1 MAAPAGRRGLVII
14 LTVAAVA
21 VCLLALAAWGYWPWR
36 DKPQVAVPPP
46 TASPRQVVQ
55 AYLRALDAHDSA
67 TAEALSTPGF
77 RATTDLWLNT
87 TASITRISIGA
98 VQYFPLAPAGQRYE
112 VPVEFWYSSH
122 WWKQDPSFPD
132 GQEGWGY
139 QLVRSHGRYLI
150 DDDGVG

>member
-1 MAAPAGRRGLVII
+1 M
-14 LTVAAVA
+14 
-21 VCLLALAAWGYWPWR
+21 
-36 DKPQVAVPPP
+36 
-46 TASPRQVVQ
+46 Q

>member
-1 MAAPAGRRGLVII
+1 MIV

-21 VCLLALAAWGYWPWR
+21 VCLLALATWGYWPWR

-55 AYLRALDAHDSA
+55 AYLHALDAHDSA

-77 RATTDLWLNT
+77 RATTDARGVLVHQSL
-87 TASITRISIGA
+87 
-98 VQYFPLAPAGQRYE
+98 VEAG
-112 VPVEFWYSSH
+112 
-122 WWKQDPSFPD
+122 PSFPD

>member
-1 MAAPAGRRGLVII
+1 MAARAGRRGLMIV

-21 VCLLALAAWGYWPWR
+21 VCLLALATWGYWPWR

-46 TASPRQVVQ
+46 TASPVRSC
-55 AYLRALDAHDSA
+55 RH
-67 TAEALSTPGF
+67 TCMRWTP
-77 RATTDLWLNT
+77 T
-87 TASITRISIGA
+87 TARRPKHCR
-98 VQYFPLAPAGQRYE
+98 PLAFAPLPM
-112 VPVEFWYSSH
+112 PVEFWYSSH